1 MHAFNPSDEQ
11 LIRRIAHSDAEA
23 LAALYDRYS
32 RLVFSLVRN
41 MVGNPESAEE
51 ITLDVFTRIW
61 ERAVSYDVRKATVKR
76 WIVTI
81 CRNRAIDVLRRRK
94 RRLEGHSPKWTDVP
108 LDMLADSRR
117 GAEPTE
123 LAILQRQVTA
133 AVAKLPG
140 EQREVLALAYFQGYS
155 HRQIAGELDLPLGTV
170 KTRIRL
176 AMDKLRHIFDSHK
189 KPR

>member
-32 RLVFSLVRN
+32 RLVFSLVCN

-108 LDMLADSRR
+108 LDMLADGRQ

-123 LAILQRQVTA
+123 LAMLQRQVTA
-133 AVAKLPG
+133 AVALI
-140 EQREVLALAYFQGYS
+140 ALISIPVSAQAQLTRVGPAAWQGRFRPWRPS
-155 HRQIAGELDLPLGTV
+155 
-170 KTRIRL
+170 
-176 AMDKLRHIFDSHK
+176 M
-189 KPR
+189 